1 MRVGVKMGCGETVG
15 LSTFEP
21 SNPTKGEAICNCDLV
36 VPSRGSPRPERLRP
50 IPMSRRSRPRVLLL
64 RPPAVFRNRP
74 FPDGPRLEL
83 PLGPLYLAAILEQH
97 DIDVQVF
104 DALAEPELAAAPSR
118 TPTIRFGAAP
128 ERMRARI
135 AAARP
140 DVVGINNPFTD
151 HLPFALEAARL
162 VREAAPAAHVVV
174 GGPHATN
181 DPESILAAE
190 PAVDVAFRGEGET
203 SFADLVRALAGGDS
217 LDAIAGA
224 VFRRDGARVH
234 GAPPVRVAD
243 VDSLPFPG
251 YHYVDLERY
260 FELFARGFAS
270 KFAFGRPGSNRRVS
284 LITSR
289 GCPYRCSF
297 CDAPRLAGHAFR
309 AHSPDYVIEHVRF
322 LRGRFDVRHLHIN
335 DDNLTANRA
344 RFREILEGFRR
355 ELPGLTW
362 DTPNGVRADD
372 LDEDLVALAKEA
384 GCTYLILGVESG
396 DADVL
401 ERIVDKRL
409 SLDAVIAAARAC
421 HRVGLDVH
429 AFYLLGMPGET
440 RATMQRTLDFA
451 RFLLT
456 SYGVV
461 PHVNVVEPH
470 VGTRVHEIATESGY
484 LTAPLASAASKK
496 SIAAHTHPFAHI
508 TTPEFR
514 ADELLDLR
522 DRFMSESLGV
532 LGRNAARLLATRPRL
547 ALGTALYFLGRW
559 WRSPL
564 RPLASLRATLMDR
577 LLFPRL
583 LTTPHP
589 A

>member
-1 MRVGVKMGCGETVG
+1 
-15 LSTFEP
+15 
-21 SNPTKGEAICNCDLV
+21 
-36 VPSRGSPRPERLRP
+36 
-50 IPMSRRSRPRVLLL
+50 MSRRRRPRVLLL

-83 PLGPLYLAAILEQH
+83 PLGPLYLAAVLERH
-97 DIDVQVF
+97 DIDVEVF
-104 DALAEPELAAAPSR
+104 DALAEPDLAATARPGA
-118 TPTIRFGAAP
+118 TIHFGASS

-140 DVVGINNPFTD
+140 DVIGINNPFTD
-151 HLPFALEAARL
+151 HLPFALDAARL
-162 VREAAPAAHVVV
+162 AREAAPTARVVV

-190 PAVDVAFRGEGET
+190 PAVEVAFRGEGET
-203 SFADLVRALAGGDS
+203 SFAELVGALTRGDA
-217 LDAIAGA
+217 LDSVAGA
-224 VFRRDGARVH
+224 VFRRDGAIVH
-234 GAPPVRVAD
+234 GAPAARVAD
-243 VDSLPFPG
+243 VDSLPFPA
-251 YHYVDLERY
+251 YHQLDLERY

-289 GCPYRCSF
+289 GCPYRCTF

-322 LRGRFDVRHLHIN
+322 LRSRYDVRHLHIN
-335 DDNLTANRA
+335 DDNVTVNRA
-344 RFREILEGFRR
+344 RFRAILEGFRR

-384 GCTYLILGVESG
+384 GCTYMILGVESG
-396 DADVL
+396 DPEVL

-409 SLDAVIAAARAC
+409 DLEAVVAAARAC
-421 HRVGLDVH
+421 RKVGLDVH

-440 RATMQRTLDFA
+440 RATLQRTLDFA
-451 RFLLT
+451 RFLLADF
-456 SYGVV
+456 GVV

-470 VGTRVHEIATESGY
+470 VGTRVHELATAAGY
-484 LTAPLASAASKK
+484 LTEPLASAASRK

-508 TTPEFR
+508 ATAEFR

-522 DRFMSESLGV
+522 DRFMSEALGV
-532 LGRNAARLLATRPRL
+532 LGRNAARLLATRPLL
-547 ALGTALYFLGRW
+547 ALGTARYFLERW

-583 LTTPHP
+583 LTTPE
-589 A
+589 ARTATM